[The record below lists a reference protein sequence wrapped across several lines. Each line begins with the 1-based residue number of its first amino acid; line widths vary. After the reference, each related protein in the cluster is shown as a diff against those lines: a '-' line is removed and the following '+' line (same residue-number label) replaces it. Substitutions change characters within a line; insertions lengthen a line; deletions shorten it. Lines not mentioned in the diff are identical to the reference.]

1 MVKNDDVFSNEYTTE
16 KSTDTSSETT
26 EEKEEEEVEGEA
38 LYNIAKPKRRYIR
51 GIISKDED

>member
-1 MVKNDDVFSNEYTTE
+1 MVENDDVFSNEYAME
-16 KSTDTSSETT
+16 KSTDTSSETI
-26 EEKEEEEVEGEA
+26 EEKKEEKVEEEA